1 MSNTFT
7 YWLGETGELHGYIS
21 LMANCAFSSC
31 KYLHNSISEPEPPKP
46 VEEPA
51 QKPTGKYVPPSMR
64 RGMDGGSAP
73 SSLVGSVYG
82 NARSR
87 FKKTA
92 PNLTSEDDFPTLGGG
107 PGYPRDMDGY
117 VDNC

>member
-1 MSNTFT
+1 MCIFVILFLCFDQIN
-7 YWLGETGELHGYIS
+7 LPL
-21 LMANCAFSSC
+21 LP
-31 KYLHNSISEPEPPKP
+31 EPEPPKP

-51 QKPTGKYVPPSMR
+51 QKLTGKYVPPSMR

-73 SSLVGSVYG
+73 SALTGSVYG